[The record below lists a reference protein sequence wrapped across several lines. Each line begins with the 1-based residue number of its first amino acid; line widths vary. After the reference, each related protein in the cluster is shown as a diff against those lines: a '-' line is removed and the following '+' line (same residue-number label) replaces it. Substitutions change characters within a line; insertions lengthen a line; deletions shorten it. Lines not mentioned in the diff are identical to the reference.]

1 MVTRDPTAQF
11 TPDLCSRVTFVNF
24 TVTPSSLQDQC
35 LNIFLKEERPDIDK
49 KRSDILKLQGE
60 FRVKLRL
67 LEDKLLNELTESE
80 GNLLQN
86 NALINTLETLQ
97 AQAAEVAKEVEQ
109 AEAKM
114 AEVESVTDEYVPLA
128 KMASKVFFSLDSLS
142 GVHFLYQYSLQQFMD
157 VLFGVIKKS
166 ERLQQVP
173 KTNYEAR
180 RSCLISEFFDKTC
193 EYASRGLQGQ
203 HQILFAL
210 RLLQIRCQ
218 GDE

>member
-1 MVTRDPTAQF
+1 MKNFNRFPLVIDPSDQAVRFIVNHYADKKIQKTSFADDGFMKHLETAIRFGLPLLVQDVERIDPVLNSVLNKEVQKQGGRILIRVGDKEIDYIETFTLHMVTRDSTAQF

-24 TVTPSSLQDQC
+24 TVTPSSLQNQC

-97 AQAAEVAKEVEQ
+97 KEAAEVAKEVE
-109 AEAKM
+109 
-114 AEVESVTDEYVPLA
+114 
-128 KMASKVFFSLDSLS
+128 
-142 GVHFLYQYSLQQFMD
+142 
-157 VLFGVIKKS
+157 
-166 ERLQQVP
+166 
-173 KTNYEAR
+173 
-180 RSCLISEFFDKTC
+180 
-193 EYASRGLQGQ
+193 
-203 HQILFAL
+203 
-210 RLLQIRCQ
+210 
-218 GDE
+218 